1 MAYVD
6 TLQKVSIETVE
17 GTVECVGCS
26 YNGVSFFVEES
37 ESSGGRNISTTS
49 LPFTNSHVNEDLG
62 GRVKQFSLRI
72 YIVGDDAEAKRSELE
87 EAFDAEGAF
96 ELVHMYYGKFQAR
109 CVSYSFS
116 HSSSELAYIT
126 GDVSFV
132 PEKDPKAIPRA
143 TDDTRGMASAKVDG
157 SLDVASA
164 LFKEAFDLAGKAANV
179 VNSVVDA
186 TNDALNMIEDA
197 RNSMRSVE
205 MFVMNLSQI
214 RDNLGAIM
222 KTPGDFVN
230 RIQNLVTM
238 TEETFDGDE
247 DWNTYTNESLVLM
260 SNIEVDDDATTT
272 LAMRSMVQRLVLMSA
287 AGMAVKSVLGSK
299 YENSLQVHETEEAMN
314 AAFEAAMARVNSVD
328 DYTNLADLLAISLK
342 YLRDVKSNL
351 AVVVEKPL
359 NDISNVLTVAFD
371 TYGTLDRVEDIID
384 RNEISDPFAINRQ
397 FVKVLSK

>member
-1 MAYVD
+1 MAYID
-6 TLQKVSIETVE
+6 SLQKVSIETVD

-37 ESSGGRNISTTS
+37 ESSGGRNISTTP

-116 HSSSELAYIT
+116 HNSSELAYIT

-132 PEKDPKAIPRA
+132 PEKDPKSIPRA
-143 TDDTRGMASAKVDG
+143 VDDARGVASEKVDS
-157 SLDVASA
+157 SLSLASA
-164 LFKEAFDLAGKAANV
+164 LFKAAFNIAGKAANV

-186 TNDALNMIEDA
+186 TNDALDIIENA

-205 MFVMNLSQI
+205 MFVMNISQF
-214 RDNLGAIM
+214 RDNMGLIM
-222 KTPGDFVN
+222 KTPEDFVN
-230 RIQNLVTM
+230 RLQNLVTM

-247 DWNTYTNESLVLM
+247 DWNTYTNESLVMM
-260 SNIEVDDDATTT
+260 SSIEVDDDSTTT
-272 LAMRSMVQRLVLMSA
+272 RAMRSMVQSLVLMSA
-287 AGMAVKSVLGSK
+287 AGMAVKSVLGST
-299 YENSLQVHETEEAMN
+299 YDNSLQVHETEEALN
-314 AAFEAAMARVNSVD
+314 AAFETAMARVNSVD
-328 DYTNLADLLAISLK
+328 DYTNLADMLSIALK

-371 TYGTLDRVEDIID
+371 TYGNLDRVEDIID
-384 RNEISDPFAINRQ
+384 RNEISDPSAINRR

>member
-1 MAYVD
+1 MAYID
-6 TLQKVSIETVE
+6 SLQKVSIETVD
-17 GTVECVGCS
+17 GTVKCVGCS

-37 ESSGGRNISTTS
+37 ESSGGRNIATTS

-72 YIVGDDAEAKRSELE
+72 YIVGDDAESKRSELE
-87 EAFDAEGAF
+87 AAFDAEGAF

-116 HSSSELAYIT
+116 HNSSELAYIT

-132 PEKDPKAIPRA
+132 PEKDPKAIERSSV
-143 TDDTRGMASAKVDG
+143 DTRGMAAAKADG
-157 SLDVASA
+157 SLSRAAA
-164 LFKEAFDLAGKAANV
+164 LFKAAFSIAGKAASV
-179 VNSVVDA
+179 VQATVDA
-186 TNDALNMIEDA
+186 TNDVLDSIEGV

-214 RDNLGAIM
+214 RDNIGLIM
-222 KTPGDFVN
+222 KTPGDFAN
-230 RIQNLVTM
+230 RLQNLLTM
-238 TEETFDGDE
+238 TRETFDGDE
-247 DWNTYTNESLVLM
+247 DWNTYTNESLTLM
-260 SNIEVDDDATTT
+260 SRVEIDDEETTT
-272 LAMRSMVQRLVLMSA
+272 SAMRSMVQRLSLMSSA
-287 AGMAVKSVLGSK
+287 SMAVKCVLESS
-299 YENSLQVHETEEAMN
+299 YENSLQVYETEEALN

-328 DYTNLADLLAISLK
+328 DYTDLADMLAIALK
-342 YLRDVKSNL
+342 FLRDVKSGL

-371 TYGTLDRVEDIID
+371 TYGNLDRVEDIID
-384 RNEISDPFAINRQ
+384 RNEISDPSAIDRR